1 MKQLRRRRRSKES
14 QEFPVIALTSLI
26 DVAFVLLVML
36 IVASRNMHHGL
47 GVSLPYGKLQEARNV
62 QSKHTLT
69 VAKDGSLLLNTKKI
83 KIDSLMQ
90 ELQKDMASSKDKILF
105 VYGDRNCEYG
115 TVMKVV
121 SNIREENQKKNNT
134 TGVERVVLVT
144 NPIA

>member
-1 MKQLRRRRRSKES
+1 MKRIRRRRSQDN
-14 QEFPVIALTSLI
+14 QEFPMIALTSLI

-36 IVASRNMHHGL
+36 IAAAPNIHHGL

-69 VAKDGSLLLNTKKI
+69 VAKDGSLILNAKKI
-83 KIDSLMQ
+83 RVESLMH
-90 ELQKDMASSKDKILF
+90 ELKKDMESSKDKILF
-105 VYGDRNCEYG
+105 VYGDRNSEYG

-121 SNIREENQKKNNT
+121 STIREENQKKNST
-134 TGVERVVLVT
+134 SGVERVVLVT